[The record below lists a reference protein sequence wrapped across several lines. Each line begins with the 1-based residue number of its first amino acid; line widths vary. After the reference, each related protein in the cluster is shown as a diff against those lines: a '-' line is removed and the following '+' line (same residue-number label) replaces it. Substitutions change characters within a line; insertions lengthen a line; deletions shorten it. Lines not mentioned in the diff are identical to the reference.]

1 MNQTIKY
8 LEISRQPY
16 EDFEKRREDT
26 NRELEGKQI
35 INIETLEDT
44 IRFWYKE
51 D

>member
-8 LEISRQPY
+8 LEISRQLY
-16 EDFEKRREDT
+16 EEFEWRREDT

-35 INIETLEDT
+35 INIETLKHT